1 MGRFELEESWKRLRS
16 LPDALTR
23 QVATGLAA
31 KQEAAL
37 ARALGERLGLGRPA
51 GVSDVLPLAARIG
64 AVNQSGNEWFY
75 LDRECFFGLGPME
88 TRMDLGDAGD
98 RVVLVF
104 SRRQLDPEGAPPY
117 PVRT

>member
-1 MGRFELEESWKRLRS
+1 MGRFELEESWKRLGS

-31 KQEAAL
+31 KQEAGL
-37 ARALGERLGLGRPA
+37 AKALGDHLGLGRSA
-51 GVSDVLPLAARIG
+51 GVSDVLPLTGRIG
-64 AVNQSGNEWFY
+64 AVEQAGNEWFY
-75 LDRECFFGLGPME
+75 LDGECFFGLGPIE

-104 SRRQLDPEGAPPY
+104 KRQQLDPEGAPPY
-117 PVRT
+117 PVRA